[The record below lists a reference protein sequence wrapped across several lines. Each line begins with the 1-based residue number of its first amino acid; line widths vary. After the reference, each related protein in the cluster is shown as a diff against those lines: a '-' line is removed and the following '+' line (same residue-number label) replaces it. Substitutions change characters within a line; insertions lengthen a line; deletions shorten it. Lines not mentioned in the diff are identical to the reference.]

1 MNIKKK
7 AIALLLLLLYS
18 LNIQTVDADVST
30 YSNTTG
36 YSKESEWDA
45 CGGTLMNGCANWG
58 DDLYVRVSL
67 IDPTTNKMVEG
78 TKAVEFEPLN
88 PYTDDSTYETTPTP
102 FVTQRDAVVK
112 SFKDK
117 LDQNSNYDQMF
128 YFYWSSYASPLA
140 GLVDTTRYIVPFGYG
155 KNDYVDVDFSNY
167 NDMRKIF
174 INNVTSLDKDIYIEE
189 LGKKISFIDFFLKTC
204 GYADT
209 WQALENSNVRKK
221 IIERDYYLAIE
232 PMYWMYTVKNGHLHK
247 FEGTAKQISVF
258 IEHWGADEQDW
269 FWPLWSTE
277 INYNFMC
284 GFVDY
289 NENFYNN
296 SRYADG
302 VTYTN
307 AYISLCKDTT
317 TYDKTDGYL
326 YAMKSYINNRLGAL
340 NSGFGVNT
348 INLSEIATT
357 LFEEKKESLEC
368 TYDVDSCLDD
378 SFYYSAKLTSK
389 MKKNN
394 ATSYSQTDTLN
405 CVFPTTPDATEKQS
419 DYVYHDSENDLWCY
433 DDVTYDFTKIKKS
446 FENKTIFLSTLL
458 EIPKGN
464 LNVTR
469 TCYSKKSPDALR
481 EKLDT
486 VYVNDPGTYQDNI
499 KLKIN
504 DRTYTYK
511 RENEKKLTT
520 AYQSEYKTSGKNYKV
535 TKITETAP
543 LYFYKYTS
551 SFDYA
556 YSFKSIDDNN
566 DISIG
571 INDLS
576 IENSY
581 ASTNSVEFIKKY
593 NDSNLITTRSEGTR
607 SIETKPTELIT
618 NLNNAYGISNK
629 LYNKINPRQTGVVE
643 NVNLYRGMQ
652 SFKTESIVE
661 KFDKTIITQYT
672 TTYDVSK
679 DEKQSCSFDTTI
691 EDRDIYGDGLIFRT
705 ISLTNPF
712 PARDGTSRI
721 AGENWINQKENNVYN
736 YIEKNRNVNT
746 EEVYNKEPLY
756 KITLTP
762 SIMTSIREYNKS
774 HSYND
779 YNIKCEEGTGRM
791 CLSEFLRNNIS
802 TLEGTCSTINVEEVT
817 KINKEIKEFED
828 SKCNEIQACL
838 YGNREKVQR
847 LDHNGDGKV
856 TEADYIN
863 ADFYKCA
870 DKTASSGGPNK

>member
-18 LNIQTVDADVST
+18 LNIQTVNAEVSL

-36 YSKESEWDA
+36 YSKESEWNNCSSLIPSD
-45 CGGTLMNGCANWG
+45 GCANWS
-58 DDLYVRVSL
+58 DDLYIRVSL
-67 IDPTTNKMVEG
+67 VDPTTNKIVSG

-88 PYTDDSTYETTPTP
+88 PYTDDSTYETTQTP
-102 FVTQRDAVVK
+102 YATQKDIILK
-112 SFKDK
+112 SLRDK
-117 LDQNSNYDQMF
+117 LDQNSNYDQLF
-128 YFYWSSYASPLA
+128 YMYWGTYGGFVSE
-140 GLVDTTRYIVPFGYG
+140 TRYIVPFGYG
-155 KNDYVDVDFSNY
+155 KNDYLDVDFSNY
-167 NDMRKIF
+167 NDVRKIF
-174 INNVTSLDKDIYIEE
+174 INNVTSVDKNIYIDE
-189 LGKKISFIDFFLKTC
+189 LGKKISFVDFFLKVS
-204 GYADT
+204 GYVDT
-209 WQALENSNVRKK
+209 WQALEDSNIRKE
-221 IIERDYYLAIE
+221 IVEHDYYLVIE
-232 PMYWMYTVKNGHLHK
+232 PMYWLYTIRNGHMYK
-247 FEGTAKQISVF
+247 FEGTAKQIALF
-258 IEHWGADEQDW
+258 IKVYGADENEW
-269 FWPLWSTE
+269 FWPLWSAE
-277 INYNFMC
+277 INYNYMC
-284 GFVDY
+284 GFIDY
-289 NENFYNN
+289 NENY
-296 SRYADG
+296 YKKYT
-302 VTYTN
+302 TYTAVDFTN
-307 AYISLCKDTT
+307 DYIGLCKDPA
-317 TYDKTDGYL
+317 TYYKTPDYIIS
-326 YAMKSYINNRLGAL
+326 MKSYMINRLYYK

-348 INLSEIATT
+348 INLSEIAK
-357 LFEEKKESLEC
+357 LFKETKTDINC
-368 TYDVDSCLDD
+368 TYDIDSCLDD

-389 MKKNN
+389 MKKNG
-394 ATSYSQTDTLN
+394 ATSYTQEDPLN

-433 DDVTYDFTKIKKS
+433 DDVTYDFTKIKNS
-446 FENKTIFLSTLL
+446 LENKKILLSTLL

-566 DISIG
+566 NNISIG

-652 SFKTESIVE
+652 SFKTESIIE
-661 KFDKTIITQYT
+661 KGNITVTNKYT

-791 CLSEFLRNNIS
+791 CLSEFLRNSIS

-863 ADFYKCA
+863 ADFYECA